1 MSNFQNLELFAIS
14 VGFLES
20 EDFSYRDDLIKA
32 LYEIKAGMKSEVV
45 SNVGGWQSHPDVF
58 ADERLQPFFQPIWN
72 HIEQAVCN
80 YAQNKKLA
88 ALKGRLNLSD
98 MWVNIN
104 PPGAFNH
111 VHVHPGSLLSGI
123 LWLKVPEGSGNIK
136 FHDPNEM
143 NNYCLI
149 ENGNTCYGFLP
160 KEGVMALFPSF
171 LNHNVDL
178 NMSDEDRISIAFNLD
193 VR

>member
-1 MSNFQNLELFAIS
+1 
-14 VGFLES
+14 
-20 EDFSYRDDLIKA
+20 
-32 LYEIKAGMKSEVV
+32 
-45 SNVGGWQSHPDVF
+45 
-58 ADERLQPFFQPIWN
+58 
-72 HIEQAVCN
+72 
-80 YAQNKKLA
+80 
-88 ALKGRLNLSD
+88 
-98 MWVNIN
+98 
-104 PPGAFNH
+104 
-111 VHVHPGSLLSGI
+111 LSGI